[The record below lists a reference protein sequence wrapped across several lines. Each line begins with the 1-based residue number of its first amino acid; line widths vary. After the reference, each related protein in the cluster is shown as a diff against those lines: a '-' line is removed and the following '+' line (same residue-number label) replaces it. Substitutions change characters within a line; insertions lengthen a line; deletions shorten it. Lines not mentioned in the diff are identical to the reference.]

1 MPTANLLATVHAPDS
16 APLLRS
22 RGSHYDNGRS
32 HLSPDQMCAD
42 RDHYVQHITWS
53 QEIEE
58 HGGTVEIG
66 VISNVTPSERTA
78 VLPWVQMK
86 SSSSLNAS

>member
-1 MPTANLLATVHAPDS
+1 
-16 APLLRS
+16 
-22 RGSHYDNGRS
+22 
-32 HLSPDQMCAD
+32 MCAD

-58 HGGTVEIG
+58 HGGPVEIG